1 MASKNGKKHTWNLPV
16 PMKSWAKDHWST
28 FAYLETIAVESGGKG
43 MPDLRRMRCDIDRHP
58 GLAVASPMGGRAGM
72 KKYPTRLKDGKQR
85 RDHDDWDCVDDM
97 EAAGLIEIHG
107 TGIHPIVKLT
117 REGEKMA
124 AKLRAHKG
132 SGGHFA
138 TFDPGKAA

>member
-1 MASKNGKKHTWNLPV
+1 MASKKKHTWNLPV

-28 FAYLETIAVESGGKG
+28 LAYLETIVVDNRGVPSR
-43 MPDLRRMRCDIDRHP
+43 DTMRCDPDRHP
-58 GLAVASPMGGRAGM
+58 GLVGPRIAMMSYR

-107 TGIHPIVKLT
+107 TGIHPVVKLT

-132 SGGHFA
+132 SGGHFV
-138 TFDPGKAA
+138 TFDPEKAA